1 MEEEILN
8 FKRIEYMQKCKHYS
22 GYSGQCYK
30 KSDSNNGWHL
40 NMSCD
45 CNCPRMKNYDKK
57 LNKMTNEE
65 WKKKNNFKDIED
77 YEQ

>member
-1 MEEEILN
+1 MEEKILN

-45 CNCPRMKNYDKK
+45 CDCNRMKNY
-57 LNKMTNEE
+57 
-65 WKKKNNFKDIED
+65 
-77 YEQ
+77 

>member
-1 MEEEILN
+1 MSNKKWKEKILN
-8 FKRIEYMQKCKHYS
+8 FKRIEYMRKCKYYS

-45 CNCPRMKNYDKK
+45 CDCNRMKNYDKK
-57 LNKMTNEE
+57 LKNKEVHDDT
-65 WKKKNNFKDIED
+65 I
-77 YEQ
+77 